1 MLKKIFHKEVKED
14 KKNLVVHEE
23 RPDDKKENDN
33 EQFTQEK
40 KKKKYNMSISKCVYS
55 CFAIIYKL
63 YFQALVL

>member
-23 RPDDKKENDN
+23 RPDDKKDYDN

-40 KKKKYNMSISKCVYS
+40 KKKK
-55 CFAIIYKL
+55 
-63 YFQALVL
+63 